1 MTARARRWIVAA
13 ATLTPLVI
21 PGSALAQESPFT
33 VHLENMVPGVP
44 QSESFT
50 YQLSEDAVFRGETW
64 TEQDG
69 VLQLAALDVVVC
81 APGGACVDG
90 DDPDDTVLPAGP
102 ITVTVTAT
110 IDSETPQGSSGTASG
125 ELLFAAADGD
135 DDDPELPFTGAWLME
150 MAAWAAAAISIGTL
164 IVAMTRRDDAE
175 EPLL

>member
-1 MTARARRWIVAA
+1 MFAVDAEGVLAGDDGSYAAFFLPFQDFSRSQHVA
-13 ATLTPLVI
+13 
-21 PGSALAQESPFT
+21 S
-33 VHLENMVPGVP
+33 
-44 QSESFT
+44 
-50 YQLSEDAVFRGETW
+50 W

-69 VLQLAALDVVVC
+69 VLQFAALDVVVC

-150 MAAWAAAAISIGTL
+150 MAAWAAAAISIGAL
-164 IVAMTRRDDAE
+164 IVAMTRRDDTE
-175 EPLL
+175 EPVL